1 MKSYHPFFV
10 FCRFCV
16 RMAQRRPRRPLLRG
30 AEKVTAPAVLVAR
43 HQNLYGPISI
53 MAWYPVP
60 LRLWVIDKLA
70 VPEACREHYRTF
82 VGPVR
87 LRLGPIMSRVFAA
100 LYMPLV
106 VRLVRSGNSIIVY
119 RGQREIMK
127 TLDESV
133 QALCEGEILCL
144 SPDIDY
150 TSTES
155 GAVNMY
161 TGFVHLAKKYFKR
174 TGKSLPFYPVY
185 TSRRVDSI
193 EIGDPVYL
201 DPDKPFFEE
210 KERVVDEIRRGFE
223 QMAQRCGDTK

>member
-1 MKSYHPFFV
+1 MKSYHPFFI

-16 RMAQRRPRRPLLRG
+16 RMVQRMSRRPLLRG
-30 AEKVTAPAVLVAR
+30 AEKVAAPAVLVTR
-43 HQNLYGPISI
+43 HQNLYGPITI
-53 MAWYPVP
+53 MAWYPVG

-70 VPEACREHYRTF
+70 IPELCREHYRTF

-87 LRLGPIMSRVFAA
+87 LRLGPFLSRVFAA
-100 LYMPLV
+100 LYAPLV
-106 VRLVRSGNSIIVY
+106 VQLARSANSIIVY
-119 RGQREIMK
+119 RGKREIIK
-127 TLDESV
+127 TLEESV
-133 QALCEGEILCL
+133 QALSQGEILCL

-161 TGFVHLAKKYFKR
+161 TGFVHLARIYFKR
-174 TGKSLPFYPVY
+174 TGKNLPFYPVY

-193 EIGDPVYL
+193 EIGDPIYL
-201 DPDKPFFEE
+201 DPDKPFTEE

>member
-10 FCRFCV
+10 FWRFWV
-16 RMAQRRPRRPLLRG
+16 RMAQRRPRRPHLRG
-30 AEKVTAPAVLVAR
+30 AEKVTAPAVLVTR
-43 HQNLYGPISI
+43 HQNLYGPIAI

-70 VPEACREHYRTF
+70 VPEVCREHYRTF
-82 VGPVR
+82 VGPER
-87 LRLGPIMSRVFAA
+87 LHLGPFMSKVFAA

-106 VRLVRSGNSIIVY
+106 VRLVRSGNSIVVY
-119 RGQREIMK
+119 RGHRDIVK
-127 TLDESV
+127 TFEQSV

-161 TGFVHLAKKYFKR
+161 TGFVHLARMYYRK
-174 TGKSLPFYPVY
+174 TGKNLPFYPVY

-193 EIGDPVYL
+193 EVGDPVYL
-201 DPDKPFFEE
+201 DPDKPFRDE
-210 KERVVDEIRRGFE
+210 KEHVVDEIRKGFE
-223 QMAQRCGDTK
+223 QMARRCGDTK